1 MIPKNYKIYIVI
13 FSIIAIGYLVYFTTM
28 STPFR
33 LTTAE
38 HFTSDEEYISRL
50 HVIKVFDGYLH
61 RNPTMDEMKKY
72 SEFTNEQDIL
82 TNVMKDYNTETY
94 TDSPDVVVDEEL
106 KAEAKVVSDTLD
118 IKLAKTLATMD
129 ISTKLDIPNSLDILE
144 KVPTVENKIDTFENN
159 VSQPATYSISSHV
172 PKMRSI
178 IKELESIT
186 EAMEKTM

>member
-28 STPFR
+28 STPFK
-33 LTTAE
+33 LTTTE
-38 HFTSDEEYISRL
+38 HFTTDEQYESRL

-61 RNPTMDEMKKY
+61 RNPTMEEIKKY

-94 TDSPDVVVDEEL
+94 TDSPDVVVEEEET
-106 KAEAKVVSDTLD
+106 KAVISDTLD
-118 IKLAKTLATMD
+118 ITLAKTLAVMD
-129 ISTKLDIPNSLDILE
+129 ISTNIDIPNSLDILE
-144 KVPTVENKIDTFENN
+144 KVPTVENKIDNFVNN
-159 VSQPATYSISSHV
+159 VNPISSHV

>member
-33 LTTAE
+33 LTTTE
-38 HFTSDEEYISRL
+38 HFTTDEQYESRL

-61 RNPTMDEMKKY
+61 RNPTMEEIKKY

-82 TNVMKDYNTETY
+82 TNVMKDYNIETY
-94 TDSPDVVVDEEL
+94 TDSLDVIVEEEEV
-106 KAEAKVVSDTLD
+106 KAVISDNDTLD
-118 IKLAKTLATMD
+118 IKLAKTLAVMD
-129 ISTKLDIPNSLDILE
+129 ISTKIDIPNSLDILE
-144 KVPTVENKIDTFENN
+144 KVPTVDNFVNSVN
-159 VSQPATYSISSHV
+159 PISSHV

>member
-28 STPFR
+28 STPFK

-38 HFTSDEEYISRL
+38 HFTTDEQYESRL

-61 RNPTMDEMKKY
+61 RNPTMDEIKKY

-94 TDSPDVVVDEEL
+94 TDSPDVVVEEEEN
-106 KAEAKVVSDTLD
+106 KFVKSDSDTLD
-118 IKLAKTLATMD
+118 IKLAKTLAAMD
-129 ISTKLDIPNSLDILE
+129 ISTKIDIPNSLDILE
-144 KVPTVENKIDTFENN
+144 KVPTVENKIDNFVNN
-159 VSQPATYSISSHV
+159 VDHV